1 MVIIDT
7 EFLFALNE
15 TDPKHS
21 KIMTILDNK
30 RKSLK
35 IPSIAIF
42 EYVLVLLS
50 RNTSNETIVESL
62 SVLADIF
69 NEYDLQILKLDIS
82 QLIEGLKLRSAY
94 RFGFFDCLIAG
105 TALASKELLIG
116 DDNIFGNIKELI
128 WEDYES
134 FIIS

>member
-50 RNTSNETIVESL
+50 
-62 SVLADIF
+62 
-69 NEYDLQILKLDIS
+69 
-82 QLIEGLKLRSAY
+82 
-94 RFGFFDCLIAG
+94 
-105 TALASKELLIG
+105 
-116 DDNIFGNIKELI
+116 
-128 WEDYES
+128 
-134 FIIS
+134 

>member
-21 KIMTILDNK
+21 KVKVILENK

-50 RNTSNETIVESL
+50 
-62 SVLADIF
+62 
-69 NEYDLQILKLDIS
+69 
-82 QLIEGLKLRSAY
+82 
-94 RFGFFDCLIAG
+94 
-105 TALASKELLIG
+105 
-116 DDNIFGNIKELI
+116 
-128 WEDYES
+128 
-134 FIIS
+134 